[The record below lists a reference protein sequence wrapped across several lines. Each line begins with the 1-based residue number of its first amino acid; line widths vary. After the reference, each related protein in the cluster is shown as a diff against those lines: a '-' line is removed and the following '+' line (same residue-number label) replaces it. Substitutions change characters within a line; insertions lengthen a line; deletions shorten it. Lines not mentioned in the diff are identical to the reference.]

1 MKLASG
7 PTASSLVTR
16 KGSRVA
22 THIHLVR
29 HGHHSLLS
37 GVLCGRMPGVQL
49 DELGCRQMAAVADLM
64 NQIAPVALQS
74 SPQRR
79 ALQSAGI
86 LAARCGLAIEV
97 VAAFDEIDMGAW
109 TGVEFSHLALDKDWQ
124 RWNEKRG
131 SSQPPGGESMVALQ
145 KRVVAHIEQ
154 LRAFGGPVVIL
165 SHAEPIRAAVL
176 HYLRWPLDD
185 FHSVAINPASIST
198 ISLEGSRGRV
208 ARLNGEVSA

>member
-1 MKLASG
+1 MKPVSG
-7 PTASSLVTR
+7 PIASSLVTR
-16 KGSRVA
+16 KGTRVA

-29 HGHHSLLS
+29 HGHHSLLH

-49 DELGCRQMAAVADLM
+49 DELGCRQMAAVADLIS
-64 NQIAPVALQS
+64 QIDPVALQS

-86 LAARCGLAIEV
+86 VAERCGLAVEV
-97 VAAFDEIDMGAW
+97 VPAFDEIDMGDW
-109 TGVEFSHLALDKDWQ
+109 TGTAFSRLALDKDWQ
-124 RWNEKRG
+124 RWNQRRG
-131 SSQPPGGESMVALQ
+131 SSRPPGGEDMVAVQ
-145 KRVVAHIEQ
+145 SRVVAHIEQ
-154 LRAFGGPVVIL
+154 LRAFAGPIVIV

-185 FHSVAINPASIST
+185 FHSVAIDPASVST
-198 ISLEGSRGRV
+198 ISLEGSQGRV